1 MRDRR
6 DFLRW
11 GLGSAL
17 ASVAIGNVCA
27 AAEPQFRRYV
37 RLGETEL
44 NISDISFGVASSS
57 DPTVVRHAFERGV
70 AGQARQSFSDQ
81 QNQSWRERYA

>member
-27 AAEPQFRRYV
+27 AAEPQIRRYV
-37 RLGETEL
+37 RLGKTEL
-44 NISDISFGVASSS
+44 KVSDISFGSASFS
-57 DPTVVRHAFERGV
+57 DPALVRHAFERGV
-70 AGQARQSFSDQ
+70 AGQARQIFSVQ
-81 QNQSWRERYA
+81 QNQSWRER

>member
-37 RLGETEL
+37 RLGKTEL
-44 NISDISFGVASSS
+44 NISDISFGSASSS
-57 DPTVVRHAFERGV
+57 DPTLVRHAFERGV

-81 QNQSWRERYA
+81 QNQS